1 MSDEGEDIVTGVMR
15 IRAPNNLMENRIALR
30 MSIAQTVK
38 NAYLKLIEEEAITK
52 ESIAKNMKEDPIV
65 IDALLSSIDMWT
77 FDMMA
82 DFLWGMNLHIAGI
95 ALAVTDFDDEDE
107 GEDDENERVH

>member
-1 MSDEGEDIVTGVMR
+1 MSDKNEDGVRGIMR

-38 NAYLKLIEEEAITK
+38 NAYLKLLEENAITK
-52 ESIAKNMKEDPIV
+52 EAVAKNMKEDPVV
-65 IDALLSSIDMWT
+65 IDALLTSIDMWS
-77 FDMMA
+77 FDTTA

-95 ALAVTDFDDEDE
+95 ALDVTDLDDEE
-107 GEDDENERVH
+107 KGEDDENERIH